1 MSLHT
6 SLEQHWQ
13 ALETKLADIP
23 QWPSFYQQLTITER
37 QLWQRVV
44 CHSDYVVDCIRRQP
58 EYFLSPD
65 NPLDTQVT
73 KTWLHQQDLWHSDK
87 LAELTQ
93 AEQENLS
100 MQQLR
105 RLRQR
110 AMVHIIAGDVGQ
122 LRSTMTTTQALSDL
136 ADYCIQYAVDIC
148 SFWQQ
153 QRFGQPLS
161 ANNQTPQKLMVLG
174 MGKLGAAELNLSSDI
189 DLIFVYPNSGYT
201 DGEKSISNQEFFT
214 KVGQKLIQLLDKQTL
229 DGFVFRTDMRLR
241 PYGDSGPLVL
251 NFASMQDYYQT
262 QGRDWERFAMIK
274 ARLVT
279 QHDESCE
286 KNLWDI
292 LNPFT
297 YRQYVDFSALA
308 SLRSMKAMIQTE
320 VRRRGFED
328 NVKLGQGGIRE
339 IEFIVQTFQL
349 IRGGQDIQ
357 LQHRSLEITLNYLVD
372 EQQLPAEVGQELW
385 QAYLWLRNTE
395 HAIQAIRDSQTQ
407 QLPEAELDRQRI
419 AYRMNCEDWQD
430 FSQQLAH
437 HRQRVHH
444 HFRHLIHD
452 STTTDNIN
460 AEQPLWQA
468 WWLGQLH
475 PDTELANPGDPSRSK
490 TELYSK
496 MDIVKATQPHA
507 WSVVQLVNNQLSQ
520 FRQQRSVEKMQAI
533 SRQRLDAV
541 MPQLIRWL
549 WQTPEPDTTLDRLL
563 PLIDNILRRSSYLNL
578 LQEQPDTLQQLVEIS
593 GRSAWVAEYI
603 ARIPL
608 LLDELVDQHS
618 LKHMPTR
625 SDLASEL
632 EVRLLRIE
640 SDDLEQQMETLRH
653 FVHAHKLRAAACE
666 IFELHHITRISDYLS
681 WLAEVS
687 LNRVMQIAWRQMVS
701 RYGYPSDAH
710 GDPVHDPEFAVIG
723 YGKLGGLE
731 LNYQSDLDM
740 VFIHQGHRNGLTC
753 GDRPIENSVF
763 YTRMGQRMI
772 HILGTQTRSG
782 IMYEVDM
789 RLRPSG
795 ASGMIV
801 ASIVGYD
808 EYQHKHAWTWEH
820 QALVRARFI
829 CGCQDL
835 HDKFN
840 QSRRDILTKPRQ
852 PEALREEVRA
862 MRIKMRD
869 NLGTNDSSGQRFHL
883 KQDAGGIVDIE
894 FLVQFWILSW
904 AQQHSILLKSTDN
917 LGLLEILA
925 DLDLISANDCGDL
938 QQSYLS
944 YRAESHR
951 RALHNQP
958 TIVDMAAPDSVI
970 LEHHRRA
977 VIQCWNRWLE
987 NK

>member
-1 MSLHT
+1 MSLHPG
-6 SLEQHWQ
+6 LEKHWQ
-13 ALETKLADIP
+13 VLEPRLNDIP
-23 QWPSFYQQLTITER
+23 NWPSFFAQLTSDSQ
-37 QLWQRVV
+37 QLWQRVL

-58 EYFLSPD
+58 EYFLNPAI
-65 NPLDTQVT
+65 PLDTEINQA
-73 KTWLHQQDLWHSDK
+73 WLLQQHLWELDS
-87 LAELTQ
+87 LAEQPQTQ
-93 AEQENLS
+93 QENTC

-105 RLRQR
+105 QLRHR
-110 AMVHIIAGDVGQ
+110 AMVHIIAGDVGRQ
-122 LRSTMTTTQALSDL
+122 RNTMQTTMALSDL
-136 ADYCIQYAVDIC
+136 ADFCIQRALDM
-148 SFWQQ
+148 STLWLQ
-153 QRFGQPLS
+153 QRFGAPLS
-161 ANNQTPQKLMVLG
+161 ALDNSPQQLMVIG

-189 DLIFVYPNSGYT
+189 DLIFVYPDSGYT

-251 NFASMQDYYQT
+251 NLASMQDYYLT

-274 ARLVT
+274 ARVIT
-279 QHDESCE
+279 QQPSHNQER
-286 KNLWDI
+286 LWDI

-339 IEFIVQTFQL
+339 IEFIIQTFQL

-357 LQHRSLEITLNYLVD
+357 LQHRSLEITLHYLIE
-372 EQQLPAEVGQELW
+372 EQQLPAEVGAELW
-385 QAYLWLRNTE
+385 QAYLFLRDTE

-407 QLPEAELDRQRI
+407 QLPDNDLDRNRL
-419 AYRMNCEDWQD
+419 ASRMNCRDWLD
-430 FSQQLAH
+430 FSQQLEQ

-444 HFRHLIHD
+444 HFRHLISD

-460 AEQPLWQA
+460 SEQPLWQA
-468 WWLGQLH
+468 WWLNQLH
-475 PDTELANPGDPSRSK
+475 SDIGLHGGTDTLGVT

-496 MDIVKATQPHA
+496 MDIIKATQPHS
-507 WSVVQLVNNQLSQ
+507 WPVVELVNNQLVH
-520 FRQQRSVEKMQAI
+520 FRQQRSVVKMQEI

-541 MPQLIRWL
+541 MPQIIRWL
-549 WQTPEPDTTLDRLL
+549 WQTPEPDVTLERLL
-563 PLIDNILRRSSYLNL
+563 PLIENILRRSSYLNL
-578 LQEQPDTLQQLVEIS
+578 LQEQPDTLQLLVEIS
-593 GRSAWVAEYI
+593 GRSAWVADYI

-608 LLDELVDQHS
+608 LLDELVDQQTQKNIPS
-618 LKHMPTR
+618 R
-625 SDLASEL
+625 ADLLSEL
-632 EVRLLRIE
+632 DVRLLRVE

-666 IFELHHITRISDYLS
+666 IFELHHITRISDYLT
-681 WLAEVS
+681 WVAEAS
-687 LNRVMQIAWRQMVS
+687 LQRVMQLAWQQMVN
-701 RYGYPSDAH
+701 RYGFPSDCH
-710 GDPVHDPEFAVIG
+710 GDAVHEPEFAVIG

-740 VFIHQGHRNGLTC
+740 VFIHQAYRNGVTC
-753 GDRPIENSVF
+753 GERSIENSVF

-772 HILGTQTRSG
+772 HFLGTQTRSG
-782 IMYEVDM
+782 VMYEVDM

-801 ASIVGYD
+801 TSMTGYD
-808 EYQHKHAWTWEH
+808 EYQNKHAWTWEH
-820 QALVRARFI
+820 QAVVRARFI
-829 CGCQDL
+829 CGSQDL
-835 HDKFN
+835 NHKFQ
-840 QSRRDILTKPRQ
+840 QSRREILTKPRQ

-862 MRIKMRD
+862 MRVKMRD

-894 FLVQFWILSW
+894 FLVQYWILSW
-904 AQQHSILLKSTDN
+904 AQQHSKLLKSTDN

-925 DLDLISANDCGDL
+925 DLNLISANDCGDL

-944 YRAESHR
+944 YRAETHR

-958 TIVDMAAPDSVI
+958 MVVDMAVTDSMT
-970 LEHHRRA
+970 LDHHRRA

-987 NK
+987 NN